1 MQTNINT
8 LRQNNEDL
16 EAEVKRLEEEL
27 VVMIKN
33 DIEERAAEEIKHKEV
48 MQFKKDLI

>member
-16 EAEVKRLEEEL
+16 EAEVKRMEEDI
-27 VVMIKN
+27 VQVIKT
-33 DIEERAAEEIKHKEV
+33 DIDERSVEEAQTQSINISLH
-48 MQFKKDLI
+48 F